1 MSKLIKNINLIN
13 LAAKNNKIVT
23 TLQVTKSITRILD
36 ILVEYNMIEYQILN
50 TNKAIVNLHYNSLR
64 PIVKS
69 INYMGGNYYNNI
81 NHIYAK
87 KELSNKKS
95 FYLVRTSLGIMTLES
110 AVKQRLGGTLLFKIT
125 I

>member
-50 TNKAIVNLHYNSLR
+50 TNKAIVNLHYNSLK

-81 NHIYAK
+81 NRIYAK
-87 KELSNKKS
+87 K
-95 FYLVRTSLGIMTLES
+95 RI
-110 AVKQRLGGTLLFKIT
+110 KQ
-125 I
+125 

>member
-13 LAAKNNKIVT
+13 LAAKNNKIIT
-23 TLQVTKSITRILD
+23 TLQVTKSITQILD

-50 TNKAIVNLHYNSLR
+50 TKAIVNLHYSNLR
-64 PIVKS
+64 PTVKS

-81 NHIYAK
+81 NYIYAK